1 MPAHRLE
8 LACKDAF
15 ISPLFWDINEML
27 LRLYYLYQN
36 SPKKSQE
43 LASIVS
49 DLKKVFSLPKGGA
62 LPVRCQGTRWITHKR
77 KALQRVID
85 RFGAYIAHLT
95 TLSQDSSVKAVD
107 RARIQGY
114 LKQWSRT
121 KMLIGSAM
129 YIEILKAPSMLSLTL
144 QCDNLDIIEGIN
156 PIVKSVNTLMSLS
169 KQDPLQWPQVKLLL
183 TKVNDEG
190 VYQGCA
196 LNQYSSKSLD
206 QCSAHAKADLARL
219 DTKIRER
226 LQWSDMKLL
235 RSILVFLDTRSWVS
249 HGTTPHSEPDDG
261 MEQIITATDYIISLF
276 RVPLEAKGASLSSF
290 NDELEEIVAFGR
302 KYLNIQLED
311 YKKIWYKLHV
321 TSESKN
327 WPTVLLLSELL
338 FSLPF
343 TTSGV
348 ERAFSKLKVIKTD
361 RRSSLHISTL
371 DDLLEINIEGPT
383 LENFSSSTAVDLWWG
398 ERMRRPNQSET
409 LRPRQTEEQETPDSE
424 FSSLDQWDELF
435 SDN

>member
-1 MPAHRLE
+1 MPVLIGAGTDGASVNVGAHGGMKGKLQSDLPWLFWSWCFAHRLE
-8 LACKDAF
+8 L
-15 ISPLFWDINEML
+15 DINEML

-49 DLKKVFSLPKGGA
+49 DLKEVFSLPKGGA

-121 KMLIGSAM
+121 RMLIGSAM

-169 KQDPLQWPQVKLLL
+169 EQDPLQWPQVKLLL

-249 HGTTPHSEPDDG
+249 LGT
-261 MEQIITATDYIISLF
+261 
-276 RVPLEAKGASLSSF
+276 
-290 NDELEEIVAFGR
+290 N
-302 KYLNIQLED
+302 
-311 YKKIWYKLHV
+311 
-321 TSESKN
+321 
-327 WPTVLLLSELL
+327 
-338 FSLPF
+338 
-343 TTSGV
+343 
-348 ERAFSKLKVIKTD
+348 
-361 RRSSLHISTL
+361 RSSQPLT
-371 DDLLEINIEGPT
+371 T
-383 LENFSSSTAVDLWWG
+383 
-398 ERMRRPNQSET
+398 
-409 LRPRQTEEQETPDSE
+409 
-424 FSSLDQWDELF
+424 
-435 SDN
+435 

>member
-1 MPAHRLE
+1 M
-8 LACKDAF
+8 
-15 ISPLFWDINEML
+15 
-27 LRLYYLYQN
+27 
-36 SPKKSQE
+36 
-43 LASIVS
+43 
-49 DLKKVFSLPKGGA
+49 
-62 LPVRCQGTRWITHKR
+62 
-77 KALQRVID
+77 
-85 RFGAYIAHLT
+85 
-95 TLSQDSSVKAVD
+95 
-107 RARIQGY
+107 
-114 LKQWSRT
+114 
-121 KMLIGSAM
+121 
-129 YIEILKAPSMLSLTL
+129 
-144 QCDNLDIIEGIN
+144 
-156 PIVKSVNTLMSLS
+156 
-169 KQDPLQWPQVKLLL
+169 
-183 TKVNDEG
+183 
-190 VYQGCA
+190 
-196 LNQYSSKSLD
+196 
-206 QCSAHAKADLARL
+206 
-219 DTKIRER
+219 
-226 LQWSDMKLL
+226 
-235 RSILVFLDTRSWVS
+235 
-249 HGTTPHSEPDDG
+249 
-261 MEQIITATDYIISLF
+261 
-276 RVPLEAKGASLSSF
+276 
-290 NDELEEIVAFGR
+290 AFGR

-383 LENFSSSTAVDLWWG
+383 PENFSSSTAVDLWWG

>member
-1 MPAHRLE
+1 MAVVKPTRGDADGLLLGLGEALSRIGIENIHSPNSVLGVDKMPVLIGAGTDGASVNVGAHGGMKGKLQSD
-8 LACKDAF
+8 L
-15 ISPLFWDINEML
+15 PWLFWS
-27 LRLYYLYQN
+27 YQN

-49 DLKKVFSLPKGGA
+49 DLKEVFSLPKGGA

-156 PIVKSVNTLMSLS
+156 PIVKSVDTLMSLS
-169 KQDPLQWPQVKLLL
+169 EQDPLQWPQVKLLL

-219 DTKIRER
+219 DTKMRER

-249 HGTTPHSEPDDG
+249 HGT
-261 MEQIITATDYIISLF
+261 
-276 RVPLEAKGASLSSF
+276 
-290 NDELEEIVAFGR
+290 N
-302 KYLNIQLED
+302 
-311 YKKIWYKLHV
+311 
-321 TSESKN
+321 
-327 WPTVLLLSELL
+327 
-338 FSLPF
+338 
-343 TTSGV
+343 
-348 ERAFSKLKVIKTD
+348 
-361 RRSSLHISTL
+361 RSSQPLT
-371 DDLLEINIEGPT
+371 T
-383 LENFSSSTAVDLWWG
+383 
-398 ERMRRPNQSET
+398 
-409 LRPRQTEEQETPDSE
+409 
-424 FSSLDQWDELF
+424 
-435 SDN
+435 